1 MGGGAGGSFGNT
13 RGASPKAVLDAI
25 SNVLT
30 AASLIPGV
38 DTFADLAAIPVD
50 LLRGDYVSAG
60 LDLVGAIPFIGEIA
74 DGAKTANRVVDAA
87 RTFDK
92 ASDSAKALKKAKKV
106 TSVSDNARSVAKKYN
121 LSKTG
126 YFGTKGKNT
135 RVFKSSDPIKSSADF
150 YDRISKGG
158 TQRFLPN
165 GKGVQT
171 KFSDDSSV
179 IYRVVT
185 KTPNSP
191 AVEITVKVPGKIKPQ
206 KIHFIKE

>member
-30 AASLIPGV
+30 VASLIPGV

-126 YFGTKGKNT
+126 YFGEMGKNS
-135 RVFKSSDPIKSSADF
+135 RVFKSADPVKSSADF
-150 YDRISKGG
+150 YKKISKGG
-158 TQRFLPN
+158 THSALSN

-171 KFSDDSSV
+171 VFEDGSRV
-179 IYRVVT
+179 VYRVVT

-191 AVEITVKVPGKIKPQ
+191 AVNIEISIYSGIKKQ
-206 KIHFIKE
+206 KIHFIK